1 MSLVTNTNVT
11 SLIAQRRLDVSSK
24 TLQKSMER
32 LSSGFRI
39 NRASDDAAGLSLSQN
54 LVSQIRRM
62 QQASRNVQDGNS
74 VLETADGALAVVVD
88 SLQRVRELTVQAAN
102 DTNDAVSRSSIG
114 NEIRSLL
121 GDVDRIAS
129 TTQLNGV
136 YLLDGTATQAVLQIG
151 GGSNATTNTLDLSSG
166 LTNANSI
173 GLGVVGATQTF
184 ATVGA
189 ISLDTNALARS
200 FLQDIDSAIQTAN
213 SQRSRLG
220 SFQNQL
226 LNTGNNLDRT
236 LENFT
241 ASNSRIRDVD
251 VAAESATLS
260 QSHVLTEAATMV
272 LAQTNDLPRMILG
285 LLQQK

>member
-24 TLQKSMER
+24 KLQASMER

-62 QQASRNVQDGNS
+62 QQAARNVQDGDS
-74 VLETADGALAVVVD
+74 VIETADGALAVIVE
-88 SLQRVRELTVQAAN
+88 SLQRVRELSVQAAN
-102 DTNDAVSRSSIG
+102 DTNDAVSRSSIS

-121 GDVDRIAS
+121 SDVDRIAAI
-129 TTQLNGV
+129 TQLNGV

-166 LTNANSI
+166 LTNANAI
-173 GLGVVGATQTF
+173 GLGIVGGTQTF

-189 ISLDTNALARS
+189 ISLGTNALARS
-200 FLQDIDSAIQTAN
+200 FLTDVDAAIQAAN
-213 SQRSRLG
+213 SQRARLG

-226 LNTGNNLDRT
+226 ASTSGNLDRT

-251 VAAESATLS
+251 VAAESAILS
-260 QSHVLTEAATMV
+260 QSQVLTEAATMV